1 MEKTPALHFYCCFY
15 RHQSSGMDRNVVVF
29 LHSWFHYTFFLSPGA
44 YSKVDNWRQYHVGDI
59 LYYEV
64 LSVPLINQPHDDFY
78 FFRQASLNDAAE
90 KYYKQ
95 AASLRPD
102 VSSKPW
108 HFTVSYSTL
117 IRQSHICGCLE
128 SDFVWLDICKI
139 SAAVTREQFHILNT

>member
-1 MEKTPALHFYCCFY
+1 M
-15 RHQSSGMDRNVVVF
+15 
-29 LHSWFHYTFFLSPGA
+29 
-44 YSKVDNWRQYHVGDI
+44 
-59 LYYEV
+59 YYEV

-117 IRQSHICGCLE
+117 DSHIYVAAWRVIL
-128 SDFVWLDICKI
+128 SDWT
-139 SAAVTREQFHILNT
+139 SAKLVQLLHVNNFIF